1 MRDIYDEIDNFELE
15 TRASVQFFF
24 RRYPVRVEECHGR
37 HEFNED
43 ELIDAAIA
51 ATKNFFEQMG
61 VPTTFK
67 GYGLDGS
74 SIPALVDNV
83 IRHNPN
89 PLGEKGDITADVTR
103 KILLAAA

>member
-1 MRDIYDEIDNFELE
+1 MHQQREQKREKLIQYGK
-15 TRASVQFFF
+15 
-24 RRYPVRVEECHGR
+24 RVWNLSH
-37 HEFNED
+37 NND
-43 ELIDAAIA
+43 DALIDAAIA
-51 ATKNFFEQMG
+51 ATKNFFEKMG

-89 PLGEKGDITADVTR
+89 PLGEHADITAEITR
-103 KILLAAA
+103 EILLAAA

>member
-1 MRDIYDEIDNFELE
+1 LAIVLPSIMNQQRQQKREKLIQYGK
-15 TRASVQFFF
+15 
-24 RRYPVRVEECHGR
+24 RVWNLSNA
-37 HEFNED
+37 NED

-74 SIPALVDNV
+74 SIPALVENV

-89 PLGEKGDITADVTR
+89 PLGEKGDITAEVTK
-103 KILLAAA
+103 KILQAAA

>member
-43 ELIDAAIA
+43 ELIDKKLLYFFVKLADGTIIDLTDRL
-51 ATKNFFEQMG
+51 TKEEAEKIIDENN
-61 VPTTFK
+61 K
-67 GYGLDGS
+67 S
-74 SIPALVDNV
+74 SW
-83 IRHNPN
+83 H
-89 PLGEKGDITADVTR
+89 
-103 KILLAAA
+103 